1 MKAGFYSA
9 LQPTQRAGEGFVG
22 KKGKKKKN
30 SSLSLICCPFSH
42 SLSEIITVKHADDG
56 AGC

>member
-22 KKGKKKKN
+22 KKEREKRKKLI
-30 SSLSLICCPFSH
+30 SISHMLSF
-42 SLSEIITVKHADDG
+42 
-56 AGC
+56 